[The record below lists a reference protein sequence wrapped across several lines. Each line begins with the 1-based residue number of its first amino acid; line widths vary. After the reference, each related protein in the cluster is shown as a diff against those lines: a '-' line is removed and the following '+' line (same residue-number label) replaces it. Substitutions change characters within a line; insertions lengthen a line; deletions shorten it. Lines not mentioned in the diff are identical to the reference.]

1 MDKNWNT
8 RQFSNIISTR
18 LTDILS
24 NISAADQIL
33 VIQLTLLPLLN
44 EILSFTQLKDRT
56 PVRKI
61 VILDENQV
69 IDDLQTIMNNDPGM
83 ELVFLIDVKVN
94 LIVPSIFTKIQSK
107 FTINKLNII
116 YSTWETQDTNHLE
129 ELPHFIKSQIP
140 RSKLYPWFTLP
151 IPRIDDDLLL
161 ANVLLNDDN
170 DSLYHPNRS
179 SMKQCTRSILRNNMI
194 NCVLSLLKTTNTT
207 ITTAVSIG
215 DESTI
220 LLNQLKNRMAREE
233 DQNDLFIKSTLYEN
247 KYDINLET
255 DLIVIERDVDPIT
268 PLLTQLS
275 YIGIIDDFFKFDQSL
290 SSLETKKDIKLNY
303 VNDDIWQEIKY
314 CNFGTIGPTLNKM
327 AKELQIKYD
336 SRHTAETVGEIKN
349 FVESLSTLQENQRL
363 LKMHTLL
370 SSDVL
375 EQVETNPELQF
386 SRILE
391 LEQDILSD
399 YVHSSELYLKLMDL
413 IYENEVPRDRI
424 LKLVSLIALC
434 KRGIKDSDFESLKT
448 DLIDRFGIDTLF
460 ILQRLQKMKYLAKK
474 SSGNE
479 LLLKRNYRSIAKW
492 LETLPIDEN
501 ENSNAEKEASS
512 PTSLSFA
519 FCGVV
524 PITIRIL
531 QLLYERTFLSKSYS
545 SQQPFIL
552 SREPSLIATKELFE
566 KIYGNKMVVQEL
578 ALVPKPSKKSRIKS
592 SNSNSSSN
600 KKNYQHRD
608 VSIIIFLGGITLGEV
623 AIIKH
628 LQESLRLK
636 GIHKRFIIIADGIFR
651 LLP

>member
-56 PVRKI
+56 SVRKI

-69 IDDLQTIMNNDPGM
+69 IDDLQTIMNNDPSM

-107 FTINKLNII
+107 FTTNKLNII

-140 RSKLYPWFTLP
+140 RSKLYPWFMLP

-161 ANVLLNDDN
+161 ANVLFNDDN
-170 DSLYHPNRS
+170 DNLYHPNRS

-275 YIGIIDDFFKFDQSL
+275 YVGIIDDFFKFDQSL

-327 AKELQIKYD
+327 AKDLQTKYD

-399 YVHSSELYLKLMDL
+399 YVHSSELYLRLMDL

-479 LLLKRNYRSIAKW
+479 LFLKREYRSIAKW

-531 QLLYERTFLSKSYS
+531 QLLYERTLLSKSYS

-566 KIYGNKMVVQEL
+566 KIYGDKMVVQEL
-578 ALVPKPSKKSRIKS
+578 ALVAKPSKKSRIKS
-592 SNSNSSSN
+592 SNSNSN
-600 KKNYQHRD
+600 KKNHQHRD

-623 AIIKH
+623 AVIKH

-636 GIHKRFIIIADGIFR
+636 GIYKRFIIIADGIFR

>member
-56 PVRKI
+56 SVRKI

-69 IDDLQTIMNNDPGM
+69 IDDLQTIMNNDPSM

-107 FTINKLNII
+107 FTTNKLNII

-140 RSKLYPWFTLP
+140 RSKLYPWFMLP

-161 ANVLLNDDN
+161 ANVLFNDDN
-170 DSLYHPNRS
+170 DNLYHPNRS

-247 KYDINLET
+247 KYDIDLET

-275 YIGIIDDFFKFDQSL
+275 YVGIIDDFFKFDQSL

-303 VNDDIWQEIKY
+303 VNDDIWQKIKY

-327 AKELQIKYD
+327 AKDLQTKYD

-399 YVHSSELYLKLMDL
+399 YVHSSELYLRLMDL

-474 SSGNE
+474 SNGNE
-479 LLLKRNYRSIAKW
+479 LFLKREYRSIAKW

-531 QLLYERTFLSKSYS
+531 QLLYERTLLSKSYS

-566 KIYGNKMVVQEL
+566 KIYGDKMVVQEL
-578 ALVPKPSKKSRIKS
+578 ALVAKPSKKSRIKS
-592 SNSNSSSN
+592 SNSNSN
-600 KKNYQHRD
+600 KKNHQHRD

-623 AIIKH
+623 AVIKH
-628 LQESLRLK
+628 LQESLCLK
-636 GIHKRFIIIADGIFR
+636 GIYKRFIIIADGTFR

>member
-434 KRGIKDSDFESLKT
+434 KSGIKDSDFESLKT

>member
-56 PVRKI
+56 SVRKI

-69 IDDLQTIMNNDPGM
+69 IDDLQTIMNNDPSM

-107 FTINKLNII
+107 FTTNKLNII

-140 RSKLYPWFTLP
+140 RSKLYPWFMLP

-161 ANVLLNDDN
+161 ANVLFNDDN
-170 DSLYHPNRS
+170 DNLYHPNRS

-247 KYDINLET
+247 KYDIDLET

-275 YIGIIDDFFKFDQSL
+275 YVGIIDDFFKFDQSL

-327 AKELQIKYD
+327 AKDLQTKYD

-399 YVHSSELYLKLMDL
+399 YVHSSELYLRLMDL

-479 LLLKRNYRSIAKW
+479 LFLKREYRSIAKW

-531 QLLYERTFLSKSYS
+531 QLLYERTLLSKSYS

-566 KIYGNKMVVQEL
+566 KIYGDKMVVQEL
-578 ALVPKPSKKSRIKS
+578 ALVAKPSKKSRIKS
-592 SNSNSSSN
+592 SNSNSN
-600 KKNYQHRD
+600 KKNHQHRD

-623 AIIKH
+623 AVIKH

-636 GIHKRFIIIADGIFR
+636 GIYKRFIIIADGIFR

>member
-56 PVRKI
+56 SVRKI

-69 IDDLQTIMNNDPGM
+69 IDDLQTIMNNDPSM

-107 FTINKLNII
+107 FTTNKLNII

-140 RSKLYPWFTLP
+140 RSKLYPWFMLP

-161 ANVLLNDDN
+161 ANVLFNDDN
-170 DSLYHPNRS
+170 DNLYHPNRS

-233 DQNDLFIKSTLYEN
+233 NQNDLFIKSTLYEN
-247 KYDINLET
+247 KYDIDLET

-275 YIGIIDDFFKFDQSL
+275 YVGIIDDFFKFDQSL

-327 AKELQIKYD
+327 AKDLQTKYD

-399 YVHSSELYLKLMDL
+399 YVHSSELYLRLMDL

-479 LLLKRNYRSIAKW
+479 LFLKREYRSIAKW

-531 QLLYERTFLSKSYS
+531 QLLYERTLLSKSYS

-566 KIYGNKMVVQEL
+566 KIYGDKMVVQEL
-578 ALVPKPSKKSRIKS
+578 ALVAKPSKKSRIKS
-592 SNSNSSSN
+592 SNSNSN
-600 KKNYQHRD
+600 KKNHQHRD

-623 AIIKH
+623 AVIKH

-636 GIHKRFIIIADGIFR
+636 GIYKRFIIIADGIFR

>member
-1 MDKNWNT
+1 M
-8 RQFSNIISTR
+8 
-18 LTDILS
+18 
-24 NISAADQIL
+24 
-33 VIQLTLLPLLN
+33 N
-44 EILSFTQLKDRT
+44 EILSFTQLKDQT
-56 PVRKI
+56 PVKKI
-61 VILDENQV
+61 VILDETQV
-69 IDDLQTIMNNDPGM
+69 IDDLETILDTDSSM

-94 LIVPSIFTKIQSK
+94 LIVPSILTKIQSK
-107 FTINKLNII
+107 FMIDKLNII

-151 IPRIDDDLLL
+151 IPRVDDDLLV
-161 ANVLLNDDN
+161 ANVLFNDDN
-170 DSLYHPNRS
+170 DSLYYPNRP
-179 SMKQCTRSILRNNMI
+179 SMKQCTRTILRDNMI

-215 DESTI
+215 AESTI
-220 LLNQLKNRMAREE
+220 LLNQLKDRIARQE
-233 DQNDLFIKSTLYEN
+233 DQSDLLIKSTLYGN

-275 YIGIIDDFFKFDQSL
+275 YVGIIDDFFKFDHSL
-290 SSLETKKDIKLNY
+290 SSLESKKDIKLNY

-327 AKELQIKYD
+327 AKELQSKYD
-336 SRHTAETVGEIKN
+336 SRHTAETVGEIKS

-363 LKMHTLL
+363 LKMHILL

-375 EQVETNPELQF
+375 EEVEINPELQF

-399 YVHSSELYLKLMDL
+399 YVHSSELCLRLMDL
-413 IYENEVPRDRI
+413 IYENEVPRDKI
-424 LKLVSLIALC
+424 VKLVSLIALC
-434 KRGIKDSDFESLKT
+434 KRGIKDSDFESLKA

-460 ILQRLQKMKYLAKK
+460 ILHRLQKMKYLSNK
-474 SSGNE
+474 SNGNT
-479 LLLKRNYRSIAKW
+479 LLLKKEYRSIAKW
-492 LETLPIDEN
+492 LETLPMDEN
-501 ENSNAEKEASS
+501 ENSNAENEASS

-524 PITIRIL
+524 PITIRVL
-531 QLLYERTFLSKSYS
+531 QLLYERTILSKNYS

-552 SREPSLIATKELFE
+552 SREPSPVATKELFE
-566 KIYGNKMVVQEL
+566 KMYGDKMVVQEIT
-578 ALVPKPSKKSRIKS
+578 LVPKPSKKFRLKS
-592 SNSNSSSN
+592 DTNNSN
-600 KKNYQHRD
+600 KKIHRHPD
-608 VSIIIFLGGITLGEV
+608 ISLIIFIGGITLGEV
-623 AIIKH
+623 AIVKH

-636 GIHKRFIIIADGIFR
+636 GIYKRFIIIADGIFR
-651 LLP
+651 LVS